1 MCGLCVHQSTILL
14 LFLYKFFSL
23 PDACK
28 YSHFSECLHI
38 IYPSELDIK
47 DTTASRIYNSYL
59 DLFFD
64 IVTDLNSKTNVMV
77 LAFQLSIHPD
87 SSSTILGIT
96 FILFPNELLL
106 TRNKSCVCLSVS
118 LLPFGSWQF
127 GLGSD
132 LSWCLAFNGTLFYLV
147 LFYSFI
153 FPMILASFKSPQA
166 IHMIPLLSWTCWC
179 VFENAIECPLNLN
192 VGGMILHAGCLSLLF
207 WLIVYLFLFILA
219 HI

>member
-118 LLPFGSWQF
+118 LLPFGS
-127 GLGSD
+127 
-132 LSWCLAFNGTLFYLV
+132 
-147 LFYSFI
+147 
-153 FPMILASFKSPQA
+153 
-166 IHMIPLLSWTCWC
+166 
-179 VFENAIECPLNLN
+179 
-192 VGGMILHAGCLSLLF
+192 
-207 WLIVYLFLFILA
+207 
-219 HI
+219 